1 MCFEYRSQALGC
13 IAMALRCWFR
23 YPLPYEELPFQCI
36 LSKDSQNDFETIW
49 RCLIRTGSIDSCYC
63 FTMSLATVGARPLQK
78 PFPLLPSHAQK
89 CLPLWQLGGTDLSGQ
104 CQTVRLL
111 ACKAADSWASQP
123 WNW

>member
-1 MCFEYRSQALGC
+1 MCFEYRSQVLGC

-63 FTMSLATVGARPLQK
+63 FTTSLATVGARPLQK
-78 PFPLLPSHAQK
+78 PFPLLPSQ
-89 CLPLWQLGGTDLSGQ
+89 
-104 CQTVRLL
+104 VLL
-111 ACKAADSWASQP
+111 LMRRNVCRFGNWASLIFQV
-123 WNW
+123 NAKLSDY